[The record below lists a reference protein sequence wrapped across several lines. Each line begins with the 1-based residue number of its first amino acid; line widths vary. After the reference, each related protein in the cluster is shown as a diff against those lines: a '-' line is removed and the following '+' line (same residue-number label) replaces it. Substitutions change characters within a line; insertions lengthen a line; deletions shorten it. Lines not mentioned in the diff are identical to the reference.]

1 MDEIADLLV
10 FLIPIYVANA
20 IPVVLG
26 GGAPLDLSTKFVD
39 GRRVLGE
46 SKTIRG
52 FIAGVAGGTTIAGI
66 ISMFYLLPFFPDAST
81 QFMAGFAMSLGT
93 MLGDAF
99 GSFMKRRAGME
110 PGKPFIL
117 DTMLFVVFALILAYP
132 FVTGTLYD
140 PANIAFILLLT
151 VILHPL
157 TNFLANQTGL
167 KKVPW

>member
-1 MDEIADLLV
+1 MDEVVLLLV

-20 IPVVLG
+20 LPVVLG
-26 GGAPLDLSTKFVD
+26 GGAPLDMNVKFID
-39 GRRVLGE
+39 KKRVFGE

-52 FIAGVAGGTTIAGI
+52 FVAGVAGGTVIAGI
-66 ISMFYLLPFFPDAST
+66 ISLFLVLPFFPNAQS
-81 QFMAGFAMSLGT
+81 QFLAGFVLSFGT

-99 GSFMKRRAGME
+99 GSFMKRRLGIA

-117 DTMLFVVFALILAYP
+117 DTLIFVVFALILAYP
-132 FVTGTLYD
+132 FVTGTLYE
-140 PANIAFILLLT
+140 PANVAFMLLLT